1 MKKGTKTDSSVVQ
14 QSVDEVV
21 DRLLLAVDTD
31 GDGNINIHT
40 RNIKFNFIIFALL
53 SYLFIY
59 FIPQV
64 ISTWKSL

>member
-40 RNIKFNFIIFALL
+40 RNITFNFIIFALL
-53 SYLFIY
+53 SYLFI
-59 FIPQV
+59 
-64 ISTWKSL
+64 